1 LNPRE
6 ENGMPKAEGSE
17 RIVDAVSGFTV
28 VFGKVLYFVIALTLL
43 GIAIGVIG
51 YSLWNVWTE
60 IGGEGDPMRALLDAV
75 GLTVLALAVIDVA
88 KYLFDEE
95 VIRSREL
102 RAAAEARGTLTKF
115 LTIISIAVSLEAL
128 VLIFSA
134 AKGNITEY
142 VIYAGFLLFAVVA
155 IVIALG
161 VYQWLSAKTE
171 QLTGKGA
178 AANEAPKKK

>member
-1 LNPRE
+1 
-6 ENGMPKAEGSE
+6 MAKAAGSD
-17 RIVDAVSGFTV
+17 RFVAAVSRFATL
-28 VFGKVLYFVIALTLL
+28 FGKALYFIIALTLL
-43 GIAIGVIG
+43 GISIGVIA
-51 YSLWNVWTE
+51 YSLWNVWAE
-60 IGGEGDPMRALLDAV
+60 FKADGDPMRALLEAV
-75 GLTVLALAVIDVA
+75 GLTVLALAVIDVS

-134 AKGNITEY
+134 TKSNLTEY
-142 VIYAGFLLFAVVA
+142 VVYAGFLLFAVVA
-155 IVIALG
+155 IVVALG

-171 QLTGKGA
+171 QMTGKGV
-178 AANEAPKKK
+178 AANEAKEKS